1 MSTQT
6 RRLQQLR
13 LRDLRLLDEIDR
25 HGTLRGVALALF
37 VSQPAV
43 SQALRSLEDA
53 VGTALAL
60 RSPRGVTL
68 TDAGQ
73 SLLLHLQSAES
84 SLAAGLAALREQV
97 PRPVLRVGT
106 IPYALTGALPAAIA
120 RLGPAPFTLRIS
132 SGAVDALMDAL
143 HHGRVDAVVTRL
155 APTRTER
162 GRRVPPVQALV
173 SERVTTIRNAVACG
187 RDHPFARRRPTLT
200 ELARSAWVLPDERSA
215 VRNALAD
222 LFSRAGLPAPQPCVV
237 SGNFADN
244 LRIAA
249 TARLLTVAPVD
260 VIAQA
265 RPSMK
270 VLLAPPE
277 WGGAV
282 VLAHLAHR
290 AGWPPLEA
298 LRRALTEGSE
308 TVPEPDGK
316 SSESLDLL

>member
-1 MSTQT
+1 MPWPT

-13 LRDLRLLDEIDR
+13 LRDLRLLDEIGR
-25 HGTLRGVALALF
+25 HGTLRDVALALF

-53 VGTALAL
+53 VGVALVL

-68 TDAGQ
+68 TDAGR
-73 SLLLHLQSAES
+73 SLLMHLQAAEA
-84 SLAAGLAALREQV
+84 SLTAGLVALRDDA

-106 IPYALTGALPAAIA
+106 IPYALTGAIPAAIA
-120 RLGPAPFTLRIS
+120 RLNRAAFTLRIT

-143 HHGRVDAVVTRL
+143 QHGRVDAVVTRL
-155 APTRTER
+155 APPRDER
-162 GRRVPPVQALV
+162 GRRSPPEQALV
-173 SERVTTIRNAVACG
+173 VERVTTIRNAVACS
-187 RDHPFARRRPTLT
+187 RDHPFARRRPTLS
-200 ELARSAWVLPDERSA
+200 ELARSDWVLPDDRSA
-215 VRNALAD
+215 VRNAVAD
-222 LFSRAGLPAPQPCVV
+222 LFNRAGLPAPQPRVV

-249 TARLLTVAPVD
+249 AARLLTVAPID
-260 VIAQA
+260 VIAHA

-270 VLLAPPE
+270 VLLEPPE

-298 LRRALTEGSE
+298 FRQALTEGSE
-308 TVPEPDGK
+308 AAPGTAPRASDP
-316 SSESLDLL
+316 LDLL